1 MNYLMLFIGLFLVA
15 LGFLVRRYPILISGY
30 NTMSAK
36 EKENVDIKGL
46 SAFMCRCLVVM
57 GVTLSGSYYF
67 CVWMQWWAIVAYVP
81 VFVPMIFVVYA
92 LVKAQ
97 KYDHNRKNNNQKQ
110 RGT

>member
-1 MNYLMLFIGLFLVA
+1 MFVSCLKLLFLYQWLTKKIYYELFNVIYRYVFGGSGFSGTA
-15 LGFLVRRYPILISGY
+15 LSHTYLR
-30 NTMSAK
+30 
-36 EKENVDIKGL
+36 
-46 SAFMCRCLVVM
+46 VVM